1 MNAFKSWL
9 AVALAS
15 VSVIGSAGATNGY
28 PSKPV
33 SIIVPFAPGG
43 GSDNVSRYI
52 ATRLSD
58 RTKAQFV
65 IDNRPGAGTNIG
77 NEVAAR
83 STPDGQTLLFGQVA
97 LSINPFV
104 YKKLR
109 YDTEKDFVPV
119 VQIATSPT
127 VLVVTREFPEKDLK
141 GVIRHIKANP
151 GKVNFASGGKGT
163 SVHLA
168 GELFRSMIHADMV
181 HVPYKGSGP
190 AVTDLIGGQVQMM
203 FDTAASA
210 LPQLKGGKLRAIA
223 VTGTHRLPELPD
235 VPTFAEAGLPGF
247 DAPAWYG
254 LLAPAGTPKQA
265 VQFLNAQINEILK
278 EPGTRQRLAQLGAEP
293 SGGTPEDFARFMRG
307 ESARWSTVVK
317 TANVSAD

>member
-1 MNAFKSWL
+1 MNSLKSLL
-9 AVALAS
+9 AVTLAS
-15 VSVIGSAGATNGY
+15 VSLAASASATGSY

-52 ATRLSD
+52 ATRLSEK
-58 RTKAQFV
+58 TKAQFL

-77 NEVAAR
+77 NEAAAR
-83 STPDGQTLLFGQVA
+83 AAPDGQTLLFGQVA

-109 YDTEKDFVPV
+109 YDTDKDFVPV

-127 VLVVTREFPEKDLK
+127 VLVVTKSFPEQDLK
-141 GVIRHIKANP
+141 GLIRYVKANP

-168 GELFRSMIHADMV
+168 GELFRSMINAEMIHI
-181 HVPYKGSGP
+181 PYKGSGP

-223 VTGTHRLPELPD
+223 VTGSHRLPELPD
-235 VPTFAEAGLPGF
+235 VPTFAEAGLTGF

-254 LLAPAGTPKQA
+254 LLAPVGTPKP
-265 VQFLNAQINEILK
+265 VIQFLNTQVNEILK
-278 EPGTRQRLAQLGAEP
+278 EPATKQRLAQLGTEP
-293 SGGTPEDFARFMRG
+293 VGGSPDDLGRFMRA
-307 ESARWSTVVK
+307 ESARWSAVVK
-317 TANVSAD
+317 TANVAAD

>member
-1 MNAFKSWL
+1 MNAFNAWL
-9 AVALAS
+9 AATLAS
-15 VSVIGSAGATNGY
+15 VSIIGSASASY
-28 PSKPV
+28 PEKPV
-33 SIIVPFAPGG
+33 AIIVPFAPGG

-52 ATRLSD
+52 ATRLSE
-58 RTKAQFV
+58 RTKAQFL

-77 NEVAAR
+77 NEAAAR
-83 STPDGQTLLFGQVA
+83 AAADGQTLLFGQVA

-104 YKKLR
+104 YRTLR

-127 VLVVTREFPEKDLK
+127 VLIVTKNFPEKDLK
-141 GVIRHIKANP
+141 GVIRYIKTNP

-168 GELFRSMIHADMV
+168 GELFRSMINADMI

-190 AVTDLIGGQVQMM
+190 AVTDLIGGQVHMM

-223 VTGTHRLPELPD
+223 VTGSHRLPELPA
-235 VPTFAEAGLPGF
+235 VPTFAEAGLTGF

-265 VQFLNAQINEILK
+265 VEFLNAQVNGILK
-278 EPGTRQRLAQLGAEP
+278 EPAAKQRLAQLGAEP
-293 SGGTPEDFARFMRG
+293 AGGSPEDFARFMRA
-307 ESARWSTVVK
+307 ESARWSAVVK
-317 TANVSAD
+317 TAKISAD

>member
-1 MNAFKSWL
+1 MHAFKSLL

-15 VSVIGSAGATNGY
+15 VSFIGGASANDSY

-52 ATRLSD
+52 ATRLSEK
-58 RTKAQFV
+58 TKATFL

-77 NEVAAR
+77 NEAAAR
-83 STPDGQTLLFGQVA
+83 AAPDGQTLLFGQVA

-119 VQIATSPT
+119 VLIATSPT
-127 VLVVTREFPEKDLK
+127 VLVVTKDFPEKDLK
-141 GVIRHIKANP
+141 GLIRYIRANP

-168 GELFRSMIHADMV
+168 GELFRSMINADMI

-223 VTGTHRLPELPD
+223 VTGTHRLPELSD
-235 VPTFAEAGLPGF
+235 VPTFAEAGLNGF
-247 DAPAWYG
+247 EAPAWYG
-254 LLAPAGTPKQA
+254 LLAPAGTSKP
-265 VQFLNAQINEILK
+265 VIQFLNTQVNDILK
-278 EPGTRQRLAQLGAEP
+278 EPATRQRLAQLGAEP
-293 SGGTPEDFARFMRG
+293 AGGSAEDLARFMRT
-307 ESARWSTVVK
+307 ESARWSAVVK
-317 TANVSAD
+317 SANVAAD

>member
-1 MNAFKSWL
+1 MNSLKSLL
-9 AVALAS
+9 AVTLAS
-15 VSVIGSAGATNGY
+15 VSLVASASVTGGY

-52 ATRLSD
+52 ATRLSEK
-58 RTKAQFV
+58 TKAQFL

-77 NEVAAR
+77 NEAAAR
-83 STPDGQTLLFGQVA
+83 AAPDGQTLLFGQVA

-109 YDTEKDFVPV
+109 YDTDKDFVPV

-127 VLVVTREFPEKDLK
+127 VLVVTKSFPEQDLK
-141 GVIRHIKANP
+141 GLIRYVKANP

-168 GELFRSMIHADMV
+168 GELFRSMINAEMI

-223 VTGTHRLPELPD
+223 VTGSHRLAELPD
-235 VPTFAEAGLPGF
+235 VPTFAEAGLTGF

-254 LLAPAGTPKQA
+254 LLAPVGTPKP
-265 VQFLNAQINEILK
+265 VIQFLNTQVNEILK
-278 EPGTRQRLAQLGAEP
+278 EPATKQRLAQLGAEP
-293 SGGTPEDFARFMRG
+293 VGGSPDDLGRFMRA
-307 ESARWSTVVK
+307 ESARWSAVVK
-317 TANVSAD
+317 TANVAAD